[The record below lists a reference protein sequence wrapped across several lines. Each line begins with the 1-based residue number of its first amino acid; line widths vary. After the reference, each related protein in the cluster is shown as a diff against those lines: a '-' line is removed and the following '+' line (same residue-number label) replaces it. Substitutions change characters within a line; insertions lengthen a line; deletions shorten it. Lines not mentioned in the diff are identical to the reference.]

1 MRTLNCNS
9 QEEVYILKYRR
20 CGEALGNDKAE
31 TKFWARFNNYKVHT
45 VPIEKNVMCPST
57 LSMKIM
63 GSKIIMDMI
72 IGSWH

>member
-20 CGEALGNDKAE
+20 CGEALGNDKAK
-31 TKFWARFNNYKVHT
+31 TKFSTRFNNYKVHT
-45 VPIEKNVMCPST
+45 ISIEKKVMCPST
-57 LSMKIM
+57 LSMNIM
-63 GSKIIMDMI
+63 GNNIIMDMI